1 MRRKIISVLLLLMIV
16 VGAFS
21 TAYCEVGKKL
31 SKKETEKLVEEV
43 AKKRG
48 IPSVI
53 LKSIAKIESSFRQF
67 NDKGA
72 PYTSRS
78 GNIGIMQ
85 VHSRG
90 YDANKLKNDPIYNIE
105 AGADVLLAKWRY
117 ANDRMPQ
124 IGDMDPNVLENW
136 YFALWAYNG
145 LLERNN
151 PNVNSN
157 TYQNKIYSV
166 AKKQYGQ
173 KIVPVNRG
181 SIPSRGVPKNKTKIN
196 PPKETHKGD
205 IIIYSKDDKVI
216 PDGKKYIVFLSS
228 PYGKE
233 IGKIKEN
240 TEMTILE
247 GPNLKRGFYF
257 YKVKTSDNKTG
268 WVFGNWI
275 KKFE

>member
-53 LKSIAKIESSFRQF
+53 LKAIANVESSFRQF